1 MELFNCS
8 FSVRTPSIL
17 LFAPGIRVSQSPKTI
32 HTRNWKV
39 RVQSQSQPGISDF
52 QRKIRVSEKLRKET
66 ERTLEWQEI
75 CARISAFASTGI
87 GRAVCVNG
95 GLPFGRDRK
104 ESQRLLDQ
112 TTAAMELPRPLDFT
126 GIEDVSAILSASVS
140 GELLTVRELCVIE
153 RTLRAVRGVYEQ
165 LEEISS
171 LSGVPDRYSPL
182 LEILQ
187 DCNFLMSLAQKIG
200 FCINCRLLVIVD
212 QASKKLETIRKER
225 RKNVDNLESL
235 LKGVS
240 AMIVEAGGID
250 RPLITKRRSRM
261 CVGLRA
267 SHKSLLPDGVIL
279 DVSSSG
285 ATYFMEPSDAME
297 LNNMDVRLSKAEK
310 AEEFVIL
317 SMLTSEIA
325 ESQSEIRHLMDRI
338 LELDL
343 AVTRGAYATSL
354 NGVCPLFSEDGEKA
368 KGHQLAVDIE
378 GIQHPLLLESSR
390 RNLPSVPLDIRIE
403 HSTRVVVISGPNTG
417 GKTATMKTLGLASL
431 MSKAG
436 LYLPAKNC
444 PRLPWFDQI
453 LADIGDHQ
461 SLEHNLSTF
470 SGHIT
475 RLCKI
480 LEVVTD
486 ESLILIDEIGNGTD
500 PSEGIALSI
509 SILRYIASRVNLAVV
524 TTHYS
529 DLSCLKTT
537 DSRFENAA
545 MDFCIETLQPTYR
558 ILWGSTG
565 NSNALSIARTIGFD
579 HKVLNRAQEWVE
591 RLIPDKLKERQGQ
604 LYQSLMKEKN
614 VLEAQAEKAA
624 SVSSEIMKIY
634 QEIHSE
640 AEGLEKREAA
650 LKVKASLLVQRE
662 LRDVKYQMD
671 AVVKRFQNQLNRSN
685 DDQLTSL
692 LRESEAAIVSIVA
705 AHTSEDE
712 SLTNDAD
719 GSNLYTPKI
728 GDLVHVQG
736 LGDKLATV
744 VEAPL
749 DNGTV
754 LVQYGKIRI
763 RVKIKDL
770 KAIQSSMDAS
780 QIGAAQQPSDVTQKQ
795 DQKRNRPPPEANKQE
810 DAVFGPVV
818 QTSKNTVDLRGMRV
832 EEASHRLNVALSA
845 CRPYGV
851 LFIIHGMGTGAVKE
865 STLKILAKHP
875 RVAKFEQGSPMNY
888 GCTAAYIK

>member
-1 MELFNCS
+1 
-8 FSVRTPSIL
+8 
-17 LFAPGIRVSQSPKTI
+17 
-32 HTRNWKV
+32 
-39 RVQSQSQPGISDF
+39 
-52 QRKIRVSEKLRKET
+52 
-66 ERTLEWQEI
+66 
-75 CARISAFASTGI
+75 
-87 GRAVCVNG
+87 
-95 GLPFGRDRK
+95 
-104 ESQRLLDQ
+104 
-112 TTAAMELPRPLDFT
+112 
-126 GIEDVSAILSASVS
+126 
-140 GELLTVRELCVIE
+140 
-153 RTLRAVRGVYEQ
+153 
-165 LEEISS
+165 
-171 LSGVPDRYSPL
+171 
-182 LEILQ
+182 
-187 DCNFLMSLAQKIG
+187 MSLAQKIG
-200 FCINCRLLVIVD
+200 FCINCRLSVIVD
-212 QASKKLETIRKER
+212 QASKNLETIRKER

-297 LNNMDVRLSKAEK
+297 LNNMDVRLSKAER

-325 ESQSEIRHLMDRI
+325 ESQSEIRHLMDKI

-354 NGVCPLFSEDGEKA
+354 NGVCPLFSENGEKA

-390 RNLPSVPLDIRIE
+390 RNLSSISLSETESPTLSNSRNSDDFPVPLDIRIE

-470 SGHIT
+470 SGHIM

-486 ESLILIDEIGNGTD
+486 ESLVLIDEIGNGTD

-565 NSNALSIARTIGFD
+565 NSNALSIARSIGFD

-614 VLEAQAEKAA
+614 ILEAQAEKAA

-650 LKVKASLLVQRE
+650 LKAKASLLVQRE
-662 LRDVKYQMD
+662 LRDVKSQMD

-692 LRESEAAIVSIVA
+692 LRESEAAIASIVA

-728 GDLVHVQG
+728 GDLVRVQG
-736 LGDKLATV
+736 LGDKLATI

-754 LVQYGKIRI
+754 LVQYGKIRV
-763 RVKIKDL
+763 RVKIKDM

-780 QIGAAQQPSDVTQKQ
+780 HIGAAQQKQ

-810 DAVFGPVV
+810 DAIFGPVV

-888 GCTAAYIK
+888 GCTVAYIK

>member
-1 MELFNCS
+1 MEVFICS
-8 FSVRTPSIL
+8 LSVRTPSIL
-17 LFAPGIRVSQSPKTI
+17 LFTPGIRVSRSPKTI

-39 RVQSQSQPGISDF
+39 RVQSQSQPGKSDF
-52 QRKIRVSEKLRKET
+52 QRKIRVSEELRKET
-66 ERTLEWQEI
+66 ESTLEWQEI

-104 ESQRLLDQ
+104 ESQKLLDQ

-126 GIEDVSAILSASVS
+126 GIEDVSGILSASVS
-140 GELLTVRELCVIE
+140 GELLTVRELCVVE
-153 RTLRAVRGVYEQ
+153 RTLRAARGVYEQ
-165 LEEISS
+165 LEEVSS
-171 LSGVPDRYSPL
+171 LSGGVLDRLS
-182 LEILQ
+182 
-187 DCNFLMSLAQKIG
+187 
-200 FCINCRLLVIVD
+200 VIVD

-297 LNNMDVRLSKAEK
+297 LNNMDVRLSKAER

-368 KGHQLAVDIE
+368 KRHQLAVDIE

-390 RNLPSVPLDIRIE
+390 RNLSSISLSETESPTLSNSRNSDDFPVPLDIRIE
-403 HSTRVVVISGPNTG
+403 QSTRVVVISGPNTG

-486 ESLILIDEIGNGTD
+486 ESLVLIDEIGNGTD

-650 LKVKASLLVQRE
+650 LKAKASLLVQRE
-662 LRDVKYQMD
+662 LRDVKSQMD
-671 AVVKRFQNQLNRSN
+671 AVVKRFQNHLNRSN
-685 DDQLTSL
+685 DDQLTLL
-692 LRESEAAIVSIVA
+692 LRESEAAIASIVA

-728 GDLVHVQG
+728 GDQVRVQG

-744 VEAPL
+744 VEEPL
-749 DNGTV
+749 DNGTA
-754 LVQYGKIRI
+754 LVQYGKIRV
-763 RVKIKDL
+763 RVKIKDM

-780 QIGAAQQPSDVTQKQ
+780 QIGAAPQVYLSDVTQKQ
-795 DQKRNRPPPEANKQE
+795 DQKRNKPPPEANKQE

-865 STLKILAKHP
+865 SHTENTHQAPP
-875 RVAKFEQGSPMNY
+875 RRQVRTGKPHELWMHHM
-888 GCTAAYIK
+888 K